1 LLWSPHRD
9 PITYVAGLQR
19 RYGDLVHWR
28 IGPQDVVMVARSD
41 LARDVLVTH
50 HRSFKKGPGLERAQI
65 VLGLIRPGLTLA
77 WGGLLLCAVLAY
89 RLVIRRRLRQVA
101 EAYA

>member
-1 LLWSPHRD
+1 MAGWSR
-9 PITYVAGLQR
+9 TT
-19 RYGDLVHWR
+19 
-28 IGPQDVVMVARSD
+28 ARS
-41 LARDVLVTH
+41 R
-50 HRSFKKGPGLERAQI
+50 RGPASSAQI

-89 RLVIRRRLRQVA
+89 RLVIRPRLRQVA